1 MHSALD
7 LVKQL
12 IARRSVT
19 PEDAGCQ
26 QLLAERLAA
35 CGFECEHLTYGSVS
49 NLWARR
55 GRGLP
60 LLCFAGH
67 TDVVPPGPLEQWR
80 SDPFEPT
87 VRDGQLYGR
96 GAADMKSSIAS
107 FVIAVEAFVQETPE
121 HRGSVGLLITSDEEG
136 PSVDG
141 TARVIEHL
149 RARDERI
156 DYCIVGEPTSGEALG
171 DTIKNGRRGSL
182 SGRLIVRGRQ
192 GHIAY
197 PHLALNPV
205 HRLAP
210 ALAELAATEWD
221 RGTEFFPPTSWQVS
235 NLHAGTGATNVIP
248 GAVELDF
255 NFRFSTAS
263 TEASL
268 QTRFESI
275 LRHHGLDYS
284 IAWTG
289 LSRPFITPPGK
300 LVSAVG
306 DAIESCLQRRPRL
319 STDGGTSDGRFIATL
334 CPEIVELGPVN
345 ASIHKIDEHIALD
358 SLEKLP
364 LLYLDVLRRLVA

>member
-1 MHSALD
+1 MQSALD
-7 LVKQL
+7 LAKQL

-19 PEDAGCQ
+19 PDDGGCQ

-35 CGFECEHLTYGSVS
+35 CGFACEHLPYGAVS

-55 GRGLP
+55 GRGAP

-67 TDVVPPGPLEQWR
+67 TDVVPPGPLAQWH
-80 SDPFEPT
+80 SDPFQPT

-107 FVIAVEAFVQETPE
+107 FVTAIEAFVQEHPQ
-121 HRGSVGLLITSDEEG
+121 HAGSIGLLITSDEEG

-141 TARVIEHL
+141 TARVVEQL
-149 RARDERI
+149 RARGEPI
-156 DYCIVGEPTSGEALG
+156 DYCIVGEPTSGNVLG

-197 PHLALNPV
+197 PQLALNPI
-205 HRLAP
+205 HALAP

-221 RGTEFFPPTSWQVS
+221 RGTEFFPPTGWQVS
-235 NLHAGTGATNVIP
+235 NLHAGSGATNVIP
-248 GAVELDF
+248 GSAELDF

-263 TEASL
+263 SEASL
-268 QTRFESI
+268 RMRFESI
-275 LRHHGLDYS
+275 LRRHGLDYAIS
-284 IAWTG
+284 WTG
-289 LSRPFITPPGK
+289 LSQPFITPPGK

-334 CPEIVELGPVN
+334 CPEVVEFGPVN
-345 ASIHKIDEHIALD
+345 ASIHKIDEHVALE
-358 SLEKLP
+358 SLDKLP
-364 LLYLDVLRRLVA
+364 LIYLEILRRLVA